1 MAYSLLSMPRDE
13 ILFEGHRV
21 ASGGVGRQRYMIELW
36 GLFEL
41 WLGEVLDLLGVG
53 SGYEEQVL

>member
-1 MAYSLLSMPRDE
+1 MPRDE